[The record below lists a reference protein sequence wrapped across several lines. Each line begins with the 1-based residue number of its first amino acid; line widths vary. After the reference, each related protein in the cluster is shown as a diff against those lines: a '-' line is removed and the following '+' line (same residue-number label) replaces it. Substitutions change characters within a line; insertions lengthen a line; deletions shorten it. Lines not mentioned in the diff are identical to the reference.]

1 MIVLVGETII
11 SLNPVNINNKKG
23 TYVIP
28 NTIENNVFVYLICED
43 SEVAEKVATYNM
55 SEIEISEYTRFK
67 ESQEKKEEKDKDE
80 CI

>member
-1 MIVLVGETII
+1 M
-11 SLNPVNINNKKG
+11 
-23 TYVIP
+23 IP